1 MLLSQHDRYTGL
13 CMSKVVTG
21 SGLVQLPA
29 RPLNAQTVTT
39 AAVPF
44 ASAAVSSAPVT
55 VPAPSSAQPV
65 AVAIP
70 SGHAPVAIPNR
81 HVAVSIP
88 NGHAGVAIPNGH
100 AGVVIPNGH
109 ATRAVMQ
116 QGVMQSRGLL
126 AGPSINADS
135 K

>member
-13 CMSKVVTG
+13 CMSKVVTA
-21 SGLVQLPA
+21 SGLMQLPA

-55 VPAPSSAQPV
+55 VPAPSSGQPV

-70 SGHAPVAIPNR
+70 SGHAPVAIPNG
-81 HVAVSIP
+81 HVVSIP

-126 AGPSINADS
+126 AAPSINADS